1 FGGLDKLGDTISKGL
16 FNSGTA
22 NTLIVFG
29 LAFLL
34 GLSLGAL
41 ALKNV
46 ANHLQYLKE
55 VLELTIKIK
64 QQSGDKN

>member
-1 FGGLDKLGDTISKGL
+1 ISKGL
-16 FNSGTA
+16 FNSGTT

-55 VLELTIKIK
+55 VLELTKKIK
-64 QQSGDKN
+64 EKDASAERE